1 MAENKKEIDALT
13 GEEVKVANIKGEK
26 FSIGDRVKVTENA
39 KDLKNIKPTEITP
52 EIKATEFVVVGVYK
66 DNTYYVAKEDVK
78 LHLKAEHLVKSE

>member
-1 MAENKKEIDALT
+1 MAENRKEIDPLT
-13 GEEVKVANIKGEK
+13 NEEIKVATIKGEK

-52 EIKATEFVVVGVYK
+52 EIRNTEFVVIGVYK
-66 DNTYYVAKEDVK
+66 DNTYYVAKESVK